1 MNVPERL
8 LPIEIKSDRRIQTKH
23 LKGLRSFLT
32 KEKEHIGLL
41 VGRYDK
47 ADILEEGN
55 NRIYIIPYWML

>member
-32 KEKEHIGLL
+32 REKEQIGL
-41 VGRYDK
+41 
-47 ADILEEGN
+47 
-55 NRIYIIPYWML
+55 RITFIMSFIVCHL